1 MQRHDDNSKF
11 TITSS
16 VIDVQKINKTFQKEI
31 QINEDVRKV
40 TYTRHYSI
48 DFSKEKVKTV
58 KNSHN
63 QEFLRYLGDKILL
76 METVPERFGNGALV
90 NVDADGDGVFEYQVS
105 ADEKGLYAL
114 QFDAPAL
121 SLTRGNLLTG
131 SFDMY
136 VRSVDGLQKGETVT
150 VNTLQISAENPAAA
164 VPLDRVTAEWFAS
177 TDEFP
182 VLEKPVPGICGC
194 VTCAVN
200 DALAGSSSAVF
211 SNSYTP
217 SENGVELAT
226 GKLRQHIPINA
237 FETRQLGFD
246 LSLHHTS
253 LTDYNGAWGQGVSH
267 SFGMMIV
274 QIGDMAAQMITSDLR
289 CYDIFTEDGSEWFL
303 PAEFFS
309 TLTLDSACHR
319 WTLTHFSGT
328 QMQFYQAALN
338 CPGYLLSI
346 CDPNG
351 NATNLCYDASGM
363 LQWIKTDLD
372 QMQRFSYGID
382 GILDNYTDHIGRQ
395 WNFEHDAQGRLTQ
408 IKQPV
413 TEYADIKAGQEITEE
428 DLPDI
433 LMMKPRVLIFGY
445 ADDVHPS
452 HITSIMD
459 PRGATPESFSYDEM
473 GRIAI
478 VKINGKAVNYQYQPI
493 TGPIPIEKLETG
505 NVITRVIDRE
515 GNITDYEIHGPA
527 GGPIVD
533 RGAFGLR
540 RTVTFTETGKGN
552 APLRDGEPD
561 YWEQRWLHDCDCLT
575 PLVVVQP
582 FSSKDSAGLDFDAN
596 GIPGNW
602 PRDVYTFNRN
612 RQVISHTYIDGA
624 EAITKQSTYQTFSFG
639 QNGQFS
645 RLLSQTDP
653 RAFDGNAI
661 YSGLNFESTYQY
673 DDRGNRIAHNAP
685 TVTRGIDTPQILSE
699 TWTYNSA
706 GQVLSHADPNGN
718 ITTYAYYAG
727 SSIGGDIN
735 SKGEFGGYLKSA
747 TQGADGSA
755 DPVTKL
761 TTTYKVNPLG
771 MITQKIDPKGFV
783 YDTAYN
789 DMQEVIA
796 EAEPPVTL
804 RSSQQVRYQTLM
816 IYDGAGNQVL
826 RRRSN
831 IDLDGSIPA
840 NDFIDAAMSFD
851 AVNNLLSERVEV
863 DENDANDLVTR
874 YAYDGNDDRSVT
886 QKPEGN
892 RTFNIYDERRLLFK
906 TFYGVAPG
914 LQLTPINPVLIPG
927 NTRPVSGIGKL
938 SVAAPLQPFPLI
950 DKRRIS
956 LDTFMKKQISP
967 FISFGYPL
975 DKRAEKLQRTAF
987 VSLSINTYD
996 ARFNLVRTR
1005 DGRGNFDDRFFDFFN
1020 REVAYADANG
1030 NGWLREFDDA
1040 SNILTESR
1048 GAVSKTTGQI
1058 TELLARSYSRFDE
1071 IGRQY
1076 QQVNDIDL
1084 STDESKLLNP
1094 DDDKNSGYLTAFDA
1108 GSRVTIQFDANGSPT
1123 SMDYDAANRT
1133 LTITDALGNQQI
1145 SSYDANSNVV
1155 STTEIEV
1162 PGPDATGVQ
1171 ETYVTT
1177 FIYDELNRRT
1187 EQHIRGLNGNSID
1200 HAWFFAF
1207 DSRHNQRLVQDA
1219 ENNYS
1224 LTGFDDQNRQ
1234 IVMQRFDGDPL
1245 TDTPAELLR
1254 YEWRYDKNSNA
1265 IEERALSE
1273 VNNPNS
1279 LQITY
1284 HTFDDLDRVTRTV
1297 YPDSDDPIDGRN
1309 NGPDRIFDRIEMKY
1323 DENSNPIQVTDQRRV
1338 VFNTIFDPGNRPTE
1352 QNIDLPDEVPGTTR
1366 QTFTYDALDRTTSA
1380 SNNYA
1385 NIDQLFDA
1393 FSRLI
1398 TETQSIRLDGAGFD
1412 QGWERPIQVAH
1423 VYDKQ
1428 SNRIA
1433 CQILDGNNTD
1443 LDVATTFDALNRTGS
1458 SSAAYFNTTMQP
1470 IARYAYFGPRRVQ
1483 QKVLGNGAALN
1494 CTYDSKRRLQ
1504 THQWNGPGR
1513 MLVGFEYGYDRMDNA
1528 LFERFDHD
1536 MGLCD
1541 HFQYNDRY
1549 EVTGVSYRTPG
1560 AVPPAVP
1567 VNTFDYDDNFN
1578 RRQASFG
1585 SPFDTA
1591 VSTRDS
1597 YAINRANEY
1606 TQLIRN
1612 GDTVSIAHDRA
1623 GNSTNFLVRPVSSN
1637 PNQQDVMA
1645 SARWDAYNLL
1655 FDINPGDVNPKQDYR
1670 YDPFRRRI
1678 ATMELDDAEI
1688 REGSRRYIYDG
1699 WSVVEERLFNSGVKL
1714 DEATSTL
1721 DRIYINGRQI
1731 DEPLLTAIDRNQDG
1745 ELGAS
1750 NDKNVR
1756 DVNADQEYYFLNNRL
1771 GSVMALLDA
1780 DNADRILEYY
1790 RYTIYGEAT
1799 VLSVVDNDK
1808 DGLEDTPLDLADNF
1822 YVDSQLASVEFGNVY
1837 QFTARRFDIETGLYY
1852 FRARYYN
1859 SKQGRFIS
1867 RDPLG
1872 YIDGANLYAGY
1883 FVMWMKTDPT
1893 GKSPCA
1899 GAALIGF
1906 GISCGYSCFVGWFR
1920 GDSWGDLAQ
1929 DCFCSG
1935 LQGALT
1941 TFLSCQ
1947 FPGVGSG
1954 CLAGAAGTLAGSLC
1968 NVLVSLIRGTKSPS
1982 FPAEA
1987 IKGGIA
1993 AALGCLGG
2001 ISDKKEVRERLTEQ
2015 VAAFAATAWGKFID
2029 A

>member
-1 MQRHDDNSKF
+1 M
-11 TITSS
+11 
-16 VIDVQKINKTFQKEI
+16 
-31 QINEDVRKV
+31 
-40 TYTRHYSI
+40 
-48 DFSKEKVKTV
+48 
-58 KNSHN
+58 KNTHI
-63 QEFLRYLGDKILL
+63 QEFLRYRGDKILL
-76 METVPERFGNGALV
+76 IETVPERFGDGALV
-90 NVDADGDGVFEYQVS
+90 NVDADGDGIFEYQVS
-105 ADEKGLYAL
+105 ADEKGLYTL

-121 SLTRGNLLTG
+121 TPARGNLLTG

-136 VRSVDGLQKGETVT
+136 VQSVDGLQKGETVT
-150 VNTLQISAENPAAA
+150 VNTLQISAENPAAV

-177 TDEFP
+177 TEALP

-194 VTCAVN
+194 VTCAAN

-211 SNSYTP
+211 SSSYTP

-226 GKLRQHIPINA
+226 GKLRQHIPITA
-237 FETRQLGFD
+237 FDTRQLGFD
-246 LSLHHTS
+246 LLLHHTS

-274 QIGDMAAQMITSDLR
+274 QTGDVTAQMITSDLR

-372 QMQRFSYGID
+372 QMQRFSYGLD
-382 GILDNYTDHIGRQ
+382 GILDSYTDHIGRQ

-408 IKQPV
+408 IKQPA
-413 TEYADIKAGQEITEE
+413 TEYADIKAGQEIAEK
-428 DLPDI
+428 DLPGI
-433 LMMKPRVLIFGY
+433 LVMKPRVWTFGY
-445 ADDVHPS
+445 ANDVHPG

-459 PRGATPESFSYDEM
+459 PRGATPESFNYDEM
-473 GRIAI
+473 GRVIT
-478 VKINGKAVNYQYQPI
+478 VNINGKGVSYQYQPV
-493 TGPIPIEKLETG
+493 TDPAPLEKLETS

-515 GNITDYEIHGPA
+515 GNIADYEIHGPA
-527 GGPIVD
+527 GGPIID

-540 RTVTFTETGKGN
+540 RTVTFTETGKNN
-552 APLRDGEPD
+552 APLRDDEPD

-582 FSSKDSAGLDFDAN
+582 FSSKDSAGLDFDEN

-612 RQVISHTYIDGA
+612 RQVISHTYTDGT
-624 EAITKQSTYQTFSFG
+624 EAITTQSTYQTFSFG

-653 RAFDGNAI
+653 RAFDDNAI

-673 DDRGNRIAHNAP
+673 DDRGNRIAHSAP
-685 TVTRGIDTPQILSE
+685 IVARGIDTPQIISE

-706 GQVLSHADPNGN
+706 GQVLNHTDPNGN
-718 ITTYAYYAG
+718 ITTYVYYAG
-727 SSIGGDIN
+727 SSTGGDIN
-735 SKGEFGGYLKSA
+735 SKGESGGYLKS
-747 TQGADGSA
+747 TTRGADGSA
-755 DPVTKL
+755 DPATNL
-761 TTTYKVNPLG
+761 TNTYKVNSLG
-771 MITQKIDPKGFV
+771 LITQKIDPKGFV

-789 DMQEVIA
+789 DLQEVVV
-796 EAEPPVTL
+796 ETDPPVTL
-804 RSSQQVRYQTLM
+804 RNGQQVRYQTLL

-831 IDLDGSIPA
+831 IDLDGSVPA
-840 NDFIDAAMSFD
+840 NDFIDTAMSFD

-874 YAYDGNDDRSVT
+874 YDYDGNDDLSVT

-914 LQLTPINPVLIPG
+914 LQLLPISPVLIPG
-927 NTRPVSGIGKL
+927 SIKPVSDISKL
-938 SVAAPLQPFPLI
+938 SVTGPLQPFPLI

-956 LDTFMKKQISP
+956 LDVFMKKQINP

-975 DKRAEKLQRTAF
+975 DKRAESLVRTAF
-987 VSLSINTYD
+987 VGLSINDYD
-996 ARFNLVRTR
+996 ARLNRVRMR
-1005 DGRGNFDDRFFDFFN
+1005 DGRGNFDDHFFDFYN
-1020 REVAYADANG
+1020 REIAYADANG

-1040 SNILTESR
+1040 SNVLTESR

-1058 TELLARSYSRFDE
+1058 TELLARSYSRYDE

-1084 STDESKLLNP
+1084 STDESRLLNP
-1094 DDDKNSGYLTAFDA
+1094 GDDKNSSYLTAFDA
-1108 GSRVTIQFDANGSPT
+1108 GSRVTMQFDANGNPS

-1133 LTITDALGNQQI
+1133 LTITDALGNQQRN
-1145 SSYDANSNVV
+1145 SYDANSNVV
-1155 STTEIEV
+1155 GITEIEV
-1162 PGPDATGVQ
+1162 PGPGAAGVQ
-1171 ETYVTT
+1171 ERYVTT
-1177 FIYDELNRRT
+1177 SIYDALNRRT

-1200 HAWFFAF
+1200 HAWFFAY

-1245 TDTPAELLR
+1245 TGKPNVLLH
-1254 YEWRYDKNSNA
+1254 YEWVYDKNSNTT
-1265 IEERALSE
+1265 EERALSD
-1273 VNNPNS
+1273 VNDANS
-1279 LQITY
+1279 TQVTR
-1284 HTFDDLDRVTRTV
+1284 HAFDNLDRAIRTV
-1297 YPDSDDPIDGRN
+1297 YPDSDDPVDGSGD
-1309 NGPDRIFDRIEMKY
+1309 GPDGIFDRIEMRY
-1323 DENSNPIQVTDQRRV
+1323 DENSNLVQMTDQRGV
-1338 VFNTIFDPGNRPTE
+1338 VFKTSFDPGNRQTE
-1352 QNIDLPDEVPGTTR
+1352 QNITLPDDVPGTTR
-1366 QTFTYDALDRTTSA
+1366 QVFSYDALNRTTTA
-1380 SNNYA
+1380 GNNYA
-1385 NIDQLFDA
+1385 SVDQQFDA
-1393 FSRLI
+1393 FSRLT
-1398 TETQSIRLDGAGFD
+1398 TETQRIRLDGSGFSN
-1412 QGWERPIQVAH
+1412 GWEQPVQVTH
-1423 VYDKQ
+1423 RYDKQ

-1433 CQILDGNNTD
+1433 CQVLEGNNTD
-1443 LDVATTFDALNRTGS
+1443 LNIATGFDALNRTS
-1458 SSAAYFNTTMQP
+1458 SIAAGYFN
-1470 IARYAYFGPRRVQ
+1470 IASHIIANYAYAGPGRVQ
-1483 QKVLGNGAALN
+1483 QKTLGNGAALN
-1494 CTYDSKRRLQ
+1494 CTYDAKRRLK

-1513 MLVGFEYGYDRMDNA
+1513 MLVGFEYDYDRMDNA
-1528 LFERFDHD
+1528 RFERFTHD

-1541 HFQYNDRY
+1541 HFEYNNRY
-1549 EVTGVSYRTPG
+1549 EVTGVSYRVPG
-1560 AVPPAVP
+1560 PVPPAAP
-1567 VNTFDYDDNFN
+1567 VNLFDFDDVFN
-1578 RRQASFG
+1578 RRQAGFG
-1585 SPFDTA
+1585 GPFDRTA
-1591 VSTRDS
+1591 ITNDS
-1597 YAINRANEY
+1597 YAINKANEY
-1606 TQLIRN
+1606 TQLTRN
-1612 GDTVSIAHDRA
+1612 GTAITPLHDRA
-1623 GNSTNFLVRPVSSN
+1623 GNSIRFPVRPVTSD
-1637 PNQQDVMA
+1637 PNQQDVIA
-1645 SARWDAYNLL
+1645 DARWDACNLL
-1655 FDINPGDVNPKQDYR
+1655 FDINPGDVNPQQHYR
-1670 YDPFRRRI
+1670 YDPLRRRI
-1678 ATMELDDAEI
+1678 ATLELDDAEI
-1688 REGSRRYIYDG
+1688 VEGSRRYIYDG
-1699 WSVVEERLFNSGVKL
+1699 WSVVEERLFDPGVTL
-1714 DEATSTL
+1714 DAASSTL
-1721 DRIYINGRQI
+1721 ERIYVNGAQI

-1745 ELGAS
+1745 DLGGS

-1756 DVNADQEYYFLNNRL
+1756 DVSADQEYYFLNNRL

-1780 DNADRILEYY
+1780 DKADRVLEYY
-1790 RYTIYGEAT
+1790 RYSIYGEPS
-1799 VLSVVDNDK
+1799 VLPVVDDDG
-1808 DGLEDTPLDLADNF
+1808 DGLEDTPLDLSDNF
-1822 YVDSQLASVEFGNVY
+1822 SVGSQFASVEFGNVY
-1837 QFTARRFDIETGLYY
+1837 QFTARRFDMETGLHY
-1852 FRARYYN
+1852 FRARYYDR
-1859 SKQGRFIS
+1859 KQGRFIS

-1883 FVMWMKTDPT
+1883 FVIWMKTDPT
-1893 GKSPCA
+1893 GKSPCV

-1968 NVLVSLIRGTKSPS
+1968 NALVSLVRGTKSPS

-1987 IKGGIA
+1987 FKGGIA

-2015 VAAFAATAWGKFID
+2015 ISAFAATAWGKVID